1 MDCSKPF
8 GPGPKRLFAA
18 AKARTASLVACVPS
32 ALPLLPR
39 LEGLGTRVRDQGRAP
54 LDGRFTLIGGKSMR
68 RKTNMPMPRQR
79 SRPRKVIAMITSTR
93 EGPLPPD
100 WLGVWVLI
108 FSPVRAGALVG
119 LAPGVC
125 VTLVAVAF
133 EVAAVGDRL
142 VVALGDAPVVGDE
155 DETAGRVERSV
166 VDGLDVDVLVGD
178 GQGVDVAVG
187 DGDGLGVGD

>member
-8 GPGPKRLFAA
+8 GPGPKGLFAAA
-18 AKARTASLVACVPS
+18 AKARTAFLVTCVSS
-32 ALPLLPR
+32 ALTLLPR
-39 LEGLGTRVRDQGRAP
+39 LEGLGTQVRYQRRAP
-54 LDGRFTLIGGKSMR
+54 LDGRFTSIGGKSMR

-79 SRPRKVIAMITSTR
+79 SRPRTVIAPITTTR
-93 EGPLPPD
+93 EGPPPPD
-100 WLGVWVLI
+100 WLGVWFPV
-108 FSPVRAGALVG
+108 FPRVRAGALVG

-125 VTLVAVAF
+125 VTLVAVAV
-133 EVAAVGDRL
+133 EVTVGDRL

-155 DETAGRVERSV
+155 DETAGRVERGV

-178 GQGVDVAVG
+178 GLGVDVLVG